1 MDSLLTILVIISL
14 LANFLAILFLI
25 KRKHPDPVNNEQLF
39 KDELSSLKNTFS
51 QSFGSMSKEIAKDMT
66 GALTKVDEKVSVF
79 NQQVS
84 ELNKSQD
91 NFSRILSGVK
101 SYGTLAEFG
110 LGALLKDLLPAS
122 QYVANAK
129 MKEDTSET
137 VEFAI
142 KLQDVMLP
150 IDSHWPVEKYKAID
164 DAYNANDKDAQ
175 AEARKDLASAFR
187 LKAKTVNAKYIAP
200 PKSTDFAIVYVP
212 TEGLFSELSSY
223 RDPKTKELL
232 LQELRTKYKVTIS
245 GPNTLSALLQS
256 YHLGFQTLKV
266 QQHATQIYN
275 DLRNISSRFEKHFD
289 GIKELRKKL
298 EQAMQATDSFGRDA
312 RSIMNTLGNIKDPE
326 QVEIASKNENVEKLN
341 SSINDLMKWNTKF
354 SYPKSTRSLINGS
367 RHYSLD
373 GSNLP
378 SVTTILSATKSEED
392 KAAILAWKQRVGTVE
407 AERIKKEASAR
418 GSSMHSYIEQFLYGK
433 LNQELLE
440 DNNKSKKM
448 AEEIIDNGL
457 KNKLLE
463 IWGSE
468 ATIYYPGKY
477 AGTADCIGVYEGK
490 ESILDFKQS
499 NKPKKEEYIEDYFL
513 QIGAYSLA
521 HNTVYNSNIT
531 QGVILLCTVDR
542 LFQDFK
548 IEGNELINFQNK
560 FLERV
565 EKFYHLINK

>member
-1 MDSLLTILVIISL
+1 
-14 LANFLAILFLI
+14 
-25 KRKHPDPVNNEQLF
+25 
-39 KDELSSLKNTFS
+39 
-51 QSFGSMSKEIAKDMT
+51 
-66 GALTKVDEKVSVF
+66 
-79 NQQVS
+79 
-84 ELNKSQD
+84 
-91 NFSRILSGVK
+91 
-101 SYGTLAEFG
+101 
-110 LGALLKDLLPAS
+110 
-122 QYVANAK
+122 
-129 MKEDTSET
+129 
-137 VEFAI
+137 
-142 KLQDVMLP
+142 
-150 IDSHWPVEKYKAID
+150 
-164 DAYNANDKDAQ
+164 
-175 AEARKDLASAFR
+175 
-187 LKAKTVNAKYIAP
+187 
-200 PKSTDFAIVYVP
+200 
-212 TEGLFSELSSY
+212 
-223 RDPKTKELL
+223 
-232 LQELRTKYKVTIS
+232 
-245 GPNTLSALLQS
+245 
-256 YHLGFQTLKV
+256 
-266 QQHATQIYN
+266 
-275 DLRNISSRFEKHFD
+275 
-289 GIKELRKKL
+289 
-298 EQAMQATDSFGRDA
+298 
-312 RSIMNTLGNIKDPE
+312 
-326 QVEIASKNENVEKLN
+326 
-341 SSINDLMKWNTKF
+341 MKWNTKF

-392 KAAILAWKQRVGTVE
+392 KAAILAWKQRVGTIE

-542 LFQDFK
+542 LF
-548 IEGNELINFQNK
+548 
-560 FLERV
+560 
-565 EKFYHLINK
+565 

>member
-1 MDSLLTILVIISL
+1 
-14 LANFLAILFLI
+14 
-25 KRKHPDPVNNEQLF
+25 
-39 KDELSSLKNTFS
+39 
-51 QSFGSMSKEIAKDMT
+51 
-66 GALTKVDEKVSVF
+66 
-79 NQQVS
+79 
-84 ELNKSQD
+84 
-91 NFSRILSGVK
+91 
-101 SYGTLAEFG
+101 
-110 LGALLKDLLPAS
+110 
-122 QYVANAK
+122 
-129 MKEDTSET
+129 
-137 VEFAI
+137 
-142 KLQDVMLP
+142 
-150 IDSHWPVEKYKAID
+150 
-164 DAYNANDKDAQ
+164 
-175 AEARKDLASAFR
+175 
-187 LKAKTVNAKYIAP
+187 
-200 PKSTDFAIVYVP
+200 
-212 TEGLFSELSSY
+212 
-223 RDPKTKELL
+223 
-232 LQELRTKYKVTIS
+232 
-245 GPNTLSALLQS
+245 
-256 YHLGFQTLKV
+256 
-266 QQHATQIYN
+266 
-275 DLRNISSRFEKHFD
+275 
-289 GIKELRKKL
+289 
-298 EQAMQATDSFGRDA
+298 
-312 RSIMNTLGNIKDPE
+312 
-326 QVEIASKNENVEKLN
+326 
-341 SSINDLMKWNTKF
+341 MKWNTKF

-457 KNKLLE
+457 KNKLIE

>member
-1 MDSLLTILVIISL
+1 M
-14 LANFLAILFLI
+14 
-25 KRKHPDPVNNEQLF
+25 EW
-39 KDELSSLKNTFS
+39 
-51 QSFGSMSKEIAKDMT
+51 
-66 GALTKVDEKVSVF
+66 
-79 NQQVS
+79 
-84 ELNKSQD
+84 NK
-91 NFSRILSGVK
+91 K
-101 SYGTLAEFG
+101 YSY
-110 LGALLKDLLPAS
+110 P
-122 QYVANAK
+122 
-129 MKEDTSET
+129 TST
-137 VEFAI
+137 
-142 KLQDVMLP
+142 
-150 IDSHWPVEKYKAID
+150 
-164 DAYNANDKDAQ
+164 
-175 AEARKDLASAFR
+175 R
-187 LKAKTVNAKYIAP
+187 
-200 PKSTDFAIVYVP
+200 AIV
-212 TEGLFSELSSY
+212 
-223 RDPKTKELL
+223 
-232 LQELRTKYKVTIS
+232 
-245 GPNTLSALLQS
+245 
-256 YHLGFQTLKV
+256 
-266 QQHATQIYN
+266 
-275 DLRNISSRFEKHFD
+275 
-289 GIKELRKKL
+289 
-298 EQAMQATDSFGRDA
+298 
-312 RSIMNTLGNIKDPE
+312 
-326 QVEIASKNENVEKLN
+326 
-341 SSINDLMKWNTKF
+341 
-354 SYPKSTRSLINGS
+354 NGS

-373 GSNLP
+373 GSSLP
-378 SVTTILSATKSEED
+378 SVTAILSATKSEED
-392 KAAILAWKQRVGTVE
+392 KAAILAWKQRVGNVE

-477 AGTADCIGVYEGK
+477 AGTADCIGIYEGK

>member
-1 MDSLLTILVIISL
+1 
-14 LANFLAILFLI
+14 
-25 KRKHPDPVNNEQLF
+25 
-39 KDELSSLKNTFS
+39 
-51 QSFGSMSKEIAKDMT
+51 
-66 GALTKVDEKVSVF
+66 
-79 NQQVS
+79 
-84 ELNKSQD
+84 
-91 NFSRILSGVK
+91 
-101 SYGTLAEFG
+101 
-110 LGALLKDLLPAS
+110 
-122 QYVANAK
+122 
-129 MKEDTSET
+129 
-137 VEFAI
+137 
-142 KLQDVMLP
+142 
-150 IDSHWPVEKYKAID
+150 
-164 DAYNANDKDAQ
+164 
-175 AEARKDLASAFR
+175 
-187 LKAKTVNAKYIAP
+187 
-200 PKSTDFAIVYVP
+200 
-212 TEGLFSELSSY
+212 
-223 RDPKTKELL
+223 
-232 LQELRTKYKVTIS
+232 
-245 GPNTLSALLQS
+245 
-256 YHLGFQTLKV
+256 
-266 QQHATQIYN
+266 
-275 DLRNISSRFEKHFD
+275 
-289 GIKELRKKL
+289 
-298 EQAMQATDSFGRDA
+298 
-312 RSIMNTLGNIKDPE
+312 
-326 QVEIASKNENVEKLN
+326 
-341 SSINDLMKWNTKF
+341 MKWNTKF
-354 SYPKSTRSLINGS
+354 VYPKSTRSLVKGS
-367 RHYSLD
+367 RHYFLD
-373 GSNLP
+373 GSSLP

-392 KAAILAWKQRVGTVE
+392 KAAILAWKQRVGNVE

-418 GSSMHSYIEQFLYGK
+418 GSSMHSYLEQFLYGK

-521 HNTVYNSNIT
+521 HNIVYNSNIT